1 MATERGP
8 GPIVEL
14 APKPPARSEVVD
26 AHFELDYS
34 LIREADITSEAVPTT
49 TDIPDA
55 EEDPDDVARRA
66 WELKWVA
73 GLRNPSSDHVPSL
86 QDTNNLWNYFRPD
99 AVTGLRKSLG
109 RIAEE
114 RREYMEE
121 HGEDTGFRPD
131 QKLAY
136 FEKDLYAWIAS
147 GTLEKAIEKLGGE
160 KMERILDDMAL
171 REVLVKENR
180 KASLPGSRE
189 LLAAANLEAAT
200 LLNQLAVILYDL
212 GVPYSQIHG

>member
-1 MATERGP
+1 MD
-8 GPIVEL
+8 VE
-14 APKPPARSEVVD
+14 PKPPARSDVVD

-34 LIREADITSEAVPTT
+34 LINDADITSEAAPTA
-49 TDIPDA
+49 TDTPDE
-55 EEDPDDVARRA
+55 EEDPDDAARRA
-66 WELKWVA
+66 WELEWVA
-73 GLRNPSSDHVPSL
+73 GLRNPSPDHVPSL

-114 RREYMEE
+114 RYEYVGK

-131 QKLAY
+131 QELAY
-136 FEKDLYAWIAS
+136 FEKDLCTWIVS

-160 KMERILDDMAL
+160 KMERILDDIAL
-171 REVLVKENR
+171 REILVKENR
-180 KASLPGSRE
+180 ATPLPGSEE
-189 LLAAANLEAAT
+189 LLAAAKLEAAT

-212 GVPYSQIHG
+212 GVPYGQIHG